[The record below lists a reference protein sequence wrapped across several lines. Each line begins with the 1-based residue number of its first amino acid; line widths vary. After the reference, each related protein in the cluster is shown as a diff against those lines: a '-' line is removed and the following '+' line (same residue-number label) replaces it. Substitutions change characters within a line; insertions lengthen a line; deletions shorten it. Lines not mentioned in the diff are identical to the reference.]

1 MARETGNELED
12 TNADFLHQTAA
23 WIKKWA
29 PHQLVVDGTYKKIN
43 PFALTDPNV
52 DIVSN
57 HYYTNADNNHPGQV
71 TQDLRAVGGQKSI
84 SSASLACCRRIN

>member
-1 MARETGNELED
+1 MG
-12 TNADFLHQTAA
+12 
-23 WIKKWA
+23 

-71 TQDLRAVGGQKSI
+71 TRDLRAVGGQKSI

>member
-1 MARETGNELED
+1 M
-12 TNADFLHQTAA
+12 
-23 WIKKWA
+23 
-29 PHQLVVDGTYKKIN
+29 VDGTYKKIN
-43 PFALTDPNV
+43 SFALTDPNV

-71 TQDLRAVGGQKSI
+71 TQDLQAPSAGKKSI

>member
-1 MARETGNELED
+1 MG
-12 TNADFLHQTAA
+12 
-23 WIKKWA
+23 

-43 PFALTDPNV
+43 SFALTDPNV